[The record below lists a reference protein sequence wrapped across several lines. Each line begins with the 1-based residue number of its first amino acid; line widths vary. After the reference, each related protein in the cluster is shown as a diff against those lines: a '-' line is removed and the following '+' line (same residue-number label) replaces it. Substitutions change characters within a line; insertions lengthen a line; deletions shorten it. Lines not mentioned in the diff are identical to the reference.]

1 MFCPTCGAQ
10 QSDTR
15 KFCTSCGTNLLVV
28 SQVLSGRTSGLQQPL
43 AAPPPNINELAR
55 QRDLARGVK
64 MTVIGGAFLA
74 IQFFSFVFSLP
85 FRTGGSP
92 FGFFSFIALIFLAV
106 GISKLASARAIH
118 FPQIVRTHPNQA
130 GINQQNRPPAAR
142 PVIEE
147 RPVDEPARTTG
158 SMAAQ
163 HPAPSVTEED
173 TQHLPAY
180 TPPRDSN

>member
-10 QSDTR
+10 QSETR

-28 SQVLSGRTSGLQQPL
+28 SQVLSGRTAGLQP
-43 AAPPPNINELAR
+43 APANLNELAR

-92 FGFFSFIALIFLAV
+92 FGFFSFVALIFLAV

-118 FPQIVRTHPNQA
+118 LPQIVRTHPNQA
-130 GINQQNRPPAAR
+130 GINHLNRPPAPR

-158 SMAAQ
+158 SLAAQ

-180 TPPRDSN
+180 APPRDSNS

>member
-28 SQVLSGRTSGLQQPL
+28 SQVLSGRTSGLQ
-43 AAPPPNINELAR
+43 PPSPNINELTR

-74 IQFFSFVFSLP
+74 IQFFSFIFSLP

-92 FGFFSFIALIFLAV
+92 FGFFSFIALIILAV

-118 FPQIVRTHPNQA
+118 IPQIVRSSPNPA
-130 GINQQNRPPAAR
+130 GVNQLNRPPAPR

-147 RPVDEPARTTG
+147 RPVEEPARTTG
-158 SMAAQ
+158 SLAAQ
-163 HPAPSVTEED
+163 HPAPSVTEEE

-180 TPPRDSN
+180 APPRDSD